1 MTRIVVAVC
10 LVALSWTLT
19 AASAAAQAVRATVL
33 GTVSDRTGAVLP
45 GATVTVTNTD
55 TRVAQTTVS
64 DSQGHYTLT
73 NLLPG
78 PYDIEAALPGFQTIV
93 RNGVRLV
100 VGSESVVDFTL
111 GVSSVQETVTVTA
124 DAPVVETVSVAL
136 GTVIEQKQISELPLI
151 DRSYSKLIALAP
163 GANEVPPAT
172 AGGQF
177 QQFFGRQPQYTVSGA
192 RPEGQVFLLDNTNV
206 QNYWNRG
213 SGSGQLGT
221 TLGVEAIA
229 EYQILTNTY
238 INRYRKQSSEPRVD
252 SLDDSEELSLY
263 RYLDNEAASR
273 GGSVEA
279 QVLDR
284 FAEQDIKTAIEALPP
299 QYRITVLLADVEGF
313 SYNDIAE
320 ITNVKKGTVMSRLF
334 RGRRLLQKAL
344 VDQARSAGFA
354 GGKQS

>member
-1 MTRIVVAVC
+1 MPVVSILPMQGYSQRVMTLSESPRPPRTGVPPEERESFFDREVMQHLDALYRTALRMTRNPQDAED
-10 LVALSWTLT
+10 L
-19 AASAAAQAVRATVL
+19 
-33 GTVSDRTGAVLP
+33 
-45 GATVTVTNTD
+45 
-55 TRVAQTTVS
+55 
-64 DSQGHYTLT
+64 
-73 NLLPG
+73 
-78 PYDIEAALPGFQTIV
+78 
-93 RNGVRLV
+93 
-100 VGSESVVDFTL
+100 
-111 GVSSVQETVTVTA
+111 VQETMLRA
-124 DAPVVETVSVAL
+124 FRFLDRFEP
-136 GTVIEQKQISELPLI
+136 GTNLRAWLFK
-151 DRSYSKLIALAP
+151 
-163 GANEVPPAT
+163 
-172 AGGQF
+172 
-177 QQFFGRQPQYTVSGA
+177 
-192 RPEGQVFLLDNTNV
+192 
-206 QNYWNRG
+206 
-213 SGSGQLGT
+213 
-221 TLGVEAIA
+221 
-229 EYQILTNTY
+229 ILTNTY

>member
-1 MTRIVVAVC
+1 MPVVSVLPTQGYSQRVMTLSESPRPPRTGVPPEERESFFDREVMQHLDALYRTALRMTRNPQDAED
-10 LVALSWTLT
+10 L
-19 AASAAAQAVRATVL
+19 
-33 GTVSDRTGAVLP
+33 
-45 GATVTVTNTD
+45 
-55 TRVAQTTVS
+55 
-64 DSQGHYTLT
+64 
-73 NLLPG
+73 
-78 PYDIEAALPGFQTIV
+78 
-93 RNGVRLV
+93 
-100 VGSESVVDFTL
+100 
-111 GVSSVQETVTVTA
+111 VQETMLRA
-124 DAPVVETVSVAL
+124 FRFLDRFEP
-136 GTVIEQKQISELPLI
+136 GTNLRAWLFK
-151 DRSYSKLIALAP
+151 
-163 GANEVPPAT
+163 
-172 AGGQF
+172 
-177 QQFFGRQPQYTVSGA
+177 
-192 RPEGQVFLLDNTNV
+192 
-206 QNYWNRG
+206 
-213 SGSGQLGT
+213 
-221 TLGVEAIA
+221 
-229 EYQILTNTY
+229 ILTNTY